1 MSSIK
6 TSKWQSVI
14 MIVMFCILIFGF
26 TIVTILKPPTNF
38 SKTENRV
45 MAQRP
50 ELKVEAVLNGE
61 FESDYEKYL
70 TDQFVLRDSWI
81 GLKTTVE
88 KALLKRESK
97 DIYFADDG
105 YLIEKHTGSFDSDI
119 ARRNIATLAKFVQK
133 YQEQFGTEHLS
144 VMIVPNA
151 VNILKEKLPPFAK
164 PYDEDDYLGQIAE
177 RMPEGSWFDTTQ
189 VLRKHRNEDIFYR
202 ADHHWKTLAAFYV
215 YQEWAKKQGYYV
227 PKISDYQRKTVTSS
241 FQGTIQ
247 SKLGIKTEGDTIELF
262 LPKKK
267 TSYTVRR
274 NDSEKT
280 EDTLYDYSAL
290 DTKDKYAVYFGG
302 NQALFNIRTQSD
314 SKRKI
319 LVIKDSYANCFIP
332 FMIGEFQEIDVLDIR
347 YTNEKLSNI
356 IAKGKYTDLLILYN
370 ASGFAEDISITK
382 LTN

>member
-1 MSSIK
+1 MSSGK
-6 TSKWQSVI
+6 RNKRQSDFTV
-14 MIVMFCILIFGF
+14 VVFCILIFGF
-26 TIVTILKPPTNF
+26 TFATLIIPEGKF
-38 SKTENRV
+38 SETENRV
-45 MAQRP
+45 LAQRP
-50 ELKVEAVLNGE
+50 ELKAESVWNGE
-61 FESDYEKYL
+61 FESDYEDYL

-88 KALLKRESK
+88 KMLLKRESK

-105 YLIEKHTGSFDSDI
+105 YLIEKHTGSFTSDT
-119 ARRNIATLAKFVQK
+119 AQRNIRSLKQFVIK
-133 YQEQFGTEHLS
+133 YQEQFGAEHLS

-151 VNILKEKLPPFAK
+151 VDILKEKLPPFAK
-164 PYDEDDYLGQIAE
+164 PYYEDDYIGQIAE
-177 RMPEGSWFDTTQ
+177 GLPEGSWFDAAQ
-189 VLRKHRNEDIFYR
+189 VLKKHDNEDIYYR
-202 ADHHWKTLAAFYV
+202 TDHHWRTLAAFHV
-215 YQEWAKKQGYYV
+215 YQEWAKEQGYDV
-227 PKISDYQRKTVTSS
+227 PKITDYRRKTVTGS

-274 NDSEKT
+274 DDSEKT

-302 NQALFNIRTQSD
+302 NQALLNIRTESD

-332 FMIGEFQEIDVLDIR
+332 FMLGEFGEIDVLDIR
-347 YTNEKLSNI
+347 YTHQKLSEI
-356 IAKGKYTDLLILYN
+356 IAKGEYTDLLILYN
-370 ASGFAEDISITK
+370 ASGFAEDMSITK
-382 LTN
+382 LAN